1 MAQKETIA
9 ILGGTGDLGTGLAI
23 RWAKAGHRIVIG
35 SRTLE
40 KAQKAVANL
49 HALSPQTP
57 AEAMVNPDAAAAGDI
72 VVLTVPAAHQIST
85 LESVSAG
92 LKGKI
97 LIDVTVPLV
106 PPRVGTVQLPGEGSA
121 GKRAQD
127 FLGSRVK
134 VVTAFQ
140 NVAAHLLKED
150 VQIECD
156 VLVCG
161 DKRAA
166 RQKVIELAEA
176 AGMNAW
182 HAGPIENSAAAEA
195 LTSVLIQINRRHDI
209 SHSRHQ
215 DRRPGTLIRGMA
227 GFTVTPLPGIK
238 LVEEGDDLPALLLDA
253 LAAAEIRRSMATS
266 SRWRRKSS
274 PRRKAATSTCA
285 TCRRPRMPRNSPPRP
300 RRIRA
305 WCSSSS
311 TNPPPWC
318 GTSRAS

>member
-1 MAQKETIA
+1 MAEKESIA

-40 KAQKAVANL
+40 KARKAVADL
-49 HALSPQTP
+49 HAISPQTA

-72 VVLTVPAAHQIST
+72 VVLTVPAAHQLST

-150 VQIECD
+150 VAIECD

-166 RQKVIELAEA
+166 RQKVIELAKA

-209 SHSRHQ
+209 SHS
-215 DRRPGTLIRGMA
+215 
-227 GFTVTPLPGIK
+227 GIK
-238 LVEEGDDLPALLLDA
+238 IVGQEH
-253 LAAAEIRRSMATS
+253 
-266 SRWRRKSS
+266 
-274 PRRKAATSTCA
+274 
-285 TCRRPRMPRNSPPRP
+285 
-300 RRIRA
+300 
-305 WCSSSS
+305 
-311 TNPPPWC
+311 
-318 GTSRAS
+318 